1 MGKYLRKKLIIYLIT
16 FFFAVTLDWA
26 IPRFM
31 PGDPISMLLARFNG
45 LENSSDIVRS
55 TFTKSFGLDQPLITQ
70 YFGFWKSLFTGDLG
84 ISIYLYPKKVSEI
97 ISQALIYDILLLLP
111 AILLSWIV
119 GNKLGARSGVNKKV
133 DNIMMPFFYVL
144 TSSPYFWFAVLLV
157 FFFGV
162 KLQIFPVNGAYSNIM
177 IPGFNIQ
184 FILDFLYHW
193 VLPFLSLFMVMLG
206 GWAIGMRNMIIYE
219 MGSNYSKYME
229 SLGSSEKLIRKY
241 AFRNAIL
248 PQVTGL
254 ALQLGTIVAGAFTTE
269 IVFSYPGIGYIL
281 LKALLNQ
288 DYFLIQGCFLFIVIC
303 VLVANFLVDIVY
315 MLIDPRVRFS
325 FSGEV

>member
-1 MGKYLRKKLIIYLIT
+1 MGKYLRKKIIIYMIT

-31 PGDPISMLLARFNG
+31 PGDPISMLLSRFNG
-45 LENSSDIVRS
+45 LENSSEIVRS
-55 TFTKSFGLDQPLITQ
+55 TFTKSFGLDQPLLTQ
-70 YFGFWKSLFTGDLG
+70 YFSFWKSLFTGDLG

-97 ISQALIYDILLLLP
+97 ISQALVYDILLLIP
-111 AILLSWIV
+111 AILLSWVV

-162 KLQIFPVNGAYSNIM
+162 KLEWFPINGAYSNIM
-177 IPGFNIQ
+177 VPGLRMD
-184 FILDFLYHW
+184 FILDFLHHW
-193 VLPFLSLFMVMLG
+193 ILPFLSLFIVMLG

-269 IVFSYPGIGYIL
+269 IVFSYPGIGYTL
-281 LKALLNQ
+281 LKAILNQ
-288 DYFLIQGCFLFIVIC
+288 DYFLVQGCFLFIVIG

-325 FSGEV
+325 FSEEV